1 VSCVNQPAGRSVD
14 QQTLKRGGPIDAV
27 KFNQTAW
34 NKMAAAGDK
43 YYRGMTSEQI
53 ELARNS
59 EFKIRV
65 TPTRSVPDQWLSSI
79 KGQSVLCLAGGGGQQ
94 GPILAAAGAKVTVFD
109 LSEIQLQRDLEIAE
123 RENLTL
129 TTAQGDMRDLSCF
142 ENEQFDLIISPCAT
156 CFCPSV
162 EKIWTESFRVL
173 KPGGSLIVGFIN
185 PVYYIFDAAK
195 LDRGKFEVRHKIP
208 YCDFDLP
215 EETRK
220 KLLGPDRPVEF
231 GHSLEHLIGLQLK
244 AGFEMTGFFE
254 DGWGDNDKLSSM
266 INVFI
271 ATQATK
277 PKSQNPALDLQR

>member
-1 VSCVNQPAGRSVD
+1 
-14 QQTLKRGGPIDAV
+14 
-27 KFNQTAW
+27 
-34 NKMAAAGDK
+34 MAAAGDK
-43 YYRGMTSEQI
+43 YYRGMTPEQI
-53 ELARNS
+53 EKARNS
-59 EFKIRV
+59 DFRIRV
-65 TPTRSVPDQWLSSI
+65 TPTRAVPDQWLGSI
-79 KGQSVLCLAGGGGQQ
+79 EGQSVLCLAGGGGQQ
-94 GPILAAAGAKVTVFD
+94 GPLLAAAGAKVTVFD

-129 TTAQGDMRDLSCF
+129 DTAQGDMRNLSCF
-142 ENEQFDLIISPCAT
+142 EDEQFDLIISPCAT
-156 CFCPSV
+156 CFCPTV
-162 EKIWTESFRVL
+162 KEIWAESFRVL

-195 LDRGKFEVRHKIP
+195 LDRGKFEVRHSIP

-215 EETRK
+215 EETRQ

-231 GHSLEHLIGLQLK
+231 GHSLEELIGLQLK

-271 ATQATK
+271 GTKATK
-277 PKSQNPALDLQR
+277 PSSRS